1 MEAVSTPSITG
12 TRTATRPGESRTVGG
27 HPAAPGEDDEQD
39 HADGEAEDG
48 HLSAG
53 RVCVKGR
60 RVEREICLHSSCAPM
75 RRPVGRMRG
84 SPGQLACMV
93 AGWRLSSVN
102 HTGWLSSRGA
112 DDAAEARRAE
122 EAGSWEWEGSD
133 QVAIEAVMVL
143 IDAETITHRRRWTR
157 SR

>member
-1 MEAVSTPSITG
+1 
-12 TRTATRPGESRTVGG
+12 
-27 HPAAPGEDDEQD
+27 
-39 HADGEAEDG
+39 
-48 HLSAG
+48 
-53 RVCVKGR
+53 
-60 RVEREICLHSSCAPM
+60 
-75 RRPVGRMRG
+75 
-84 SPGQLACMV
+84 MV

-143 IDAETITHRRRWTR
+143 IDAETISARIEGGGHGRDSIDCNFARCRDVANARSQCTHNGNMECQQPANHPSLLRPISAQAISAASWQSSLDSRLMDGKPIPGPGRWMPRCSGRRT
-157 SR
+157 